1 MKTTNEINDLRY
13 RRAKEKVEK
22 LKGFYIHL
30 TIYLIF
36 VPFFIF
42 LNVRSTS
49 FPWALFPIGGWGL
62 GVLGHAT
69 EVFGWNPFFGKDW
82 EERKLKEFLDEDES
96 RF

>member
-69 EVFGWNPFFGKDW
+69 EVFGWNPFFGKNW
-82 EERKLKEFLDEDES
+82 EERKLKEFLDEDEP